1 MVMHWIYKARWIEI
15 NGLFH
20 IDNLQDET
28 FTTTC
33 GETYSASPSKELRTK
48 EQPKEVCKKCERL
61 MVQLMLRLGPPPT
74 FKADESPELNYRI
87 GGSNA

>member
-33 GETYSASPSKELRTK
+33 GETYGQDDLRTK

-74 FKADESPELNYRI
+74 FEADESPALNYRI
-87 GGSNA
+87 GDSNA